1 VKDTEILQDT
11 SNSDIRFRAHTKN
24 VNHDW
29 AYALSGI
36 VLALML
42 FVLGKRFKRTT
53 SVLYALILL
62 ALGVL
67 GSILL
72 FMMTFS
78 DMDMTWFNENIVLV
92 NPLLFIGM
100 GSAFVSAFT
109 KKTSRKG
116 VLAKRTF
123 QAMFVV
129 GIALVVAKGLLP
141 NLLMQDNLKV
151 ILLLLPLSLSGAT
164 FYGRSNRKEL

>member
-1 VKDTEILQDT
+1 
-11 SNSDIRFRAHTKN
+11 
-24 VNHDW
+24 
-29 AYALSGI
+29 
-36 VLALML
+36 
-42 FVLGKRFKRTT
+42 
-53 SVLYALILL
+53 
-62 ALGVL
+62 
-67 GSILL
+67 
-72 FMMTFS
+72 MMTFS

-116 VLAKRTF
+116 VLARRTF